1 MGKLTLSHWNL
12 NSISGQI
19 YSKVS
24 LLRAYLT
31 IHKFHI
37 VSLSESYPDSNT
49 AHDNSNQKI
58 SSYNLIIPPD
68 HPSSSK
74 RGSFCISYKSF
85 LHLRVLNTQY
95 LHECINTEL
104 KIGDKFC
111 YIIDFY
117 RSSSQSQDPFE
128 KFSKKP
134 EKFGKFSPKNLF
146 LVVLIGDF
154 NTKSKS

>member
-1 MGKLTLSHWNL
+1 MGKLTLIHWNL

-19 YSKVS
+19 YSRVS

-31 IHKFHI
+31 IRKFDI
-37 VSLSESYPDSNT
+37 VSLSESHPDSNA
-49 AHDNSNQKI
+49 AHDNSNQEV
-58 SSYNLIIPPD
+58 SSYNLMIPPD

-74 RGSFCISYKSF
+74 HGSVCFSYKSF

-128 KFSKKP
+128 IFP
-134 EKFGKFSPKNLF
+134 RNLKNLES
-146 LVVLIGDF
+146 LVQKIF
-154 NTKSKS
+154 S